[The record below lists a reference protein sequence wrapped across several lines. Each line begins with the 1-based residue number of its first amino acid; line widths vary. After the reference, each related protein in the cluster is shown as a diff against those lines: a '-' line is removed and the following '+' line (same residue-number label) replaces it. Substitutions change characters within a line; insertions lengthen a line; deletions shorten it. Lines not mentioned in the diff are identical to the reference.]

1 MSGSNIIIAM
11 EDDLETEK
19 INHILSSNDYH
30 IIPFPSSENENST
43 YSAVEYGQLN
53 SVDLNY
59 SDSESVN
66 LALIDEV
73 LMNEPYMEN
82 VLEKINN
89 NNPMPVVCITS
100 DSNNIPVD
108 SALGKNTLCLPRPF
122 NTRELLLTVEMAF
135 YKMKMKKAL
144 SESEDKYRLLI
155 ENADDPIAIINYD
168 GQFIMANNSA
178 ARFFGFTKEEFS
190 GKTLWDL
197 FPPERADSLIESI
210 RTVIETGKGKIIEN
224 ETTIN
229 DAKYYFSSNIQPMP
243 VRNGEK
249 GLVQLIARDITPLK
263 IAENALKKSEE
274 KFREVFNNANDGISL
289 HVVDENGVPGNFTEV
304 NDVVCHRLGYTRDEL
319 LQMGPKDIISTET
332 TDKMPEVIEKLNT
345 DGWATFESVQITK
358 SGSNIV
364 TEISNHLFN
373 LQGKKMIMS
382 ISRDISHR
390 KQNED
395 ELLRILAG
403 IEGTGDAIGIA
414 MPDGSH
420 FYHNHSFAELFGYSI
435 EELNK
440 PLGPLKL
447 FADQKLGNRIL
458 RIIMAGND
466 WNGELEMVN
475 KSGRVF
481 PVSLRANAIKN
492 HEGNVIGLSG
502 VLNDITDRKKFEN
515 ILKTSEEKFRNL
527 AETAID
533 AIIMVDIDEKI
544 VFCNRSL
551 ERIFEYSEEE
561 ILGEYLDTLI
571 PKRYIE
577 DFQIKLDYYNQHNLE
592 PGNVFE
598 SYGMRKDGSEFPL
611 EMSLNTWKTDDEIFT
626 TFIIRD
632 ITQRKLNEFKLKM
645 REDIFQLMAQNI
657 DEVFWLIDPL
667 TGQILY
673 MSPSYHKIW
682 GQSIENLYQNPRS
695 WIESIHPHDKDK
707 FVSHIFGKN
716 EKTSQNREETEC
728 RVIRPDGQEVWIKVR
743 AFPVINQNKEIF
755 RRVGI
760 ATDISAIRNDGIYY
774 NNR

>member
-1 MSGSNIIIAM
+1 M

-19 INHILSSNDYH
+19 INHILSSNNYH
-30 IIPFPSSENENST
+30 IIPVPSSENKNSA
-43 YSAVEYGQLN
+43 YSKLEYKPFN
-53 SVDLNY
+53 SDGFGFN
-59 SDSESVN
+59 DSNSVN

-73 LMNEPYMEN
+73 LINNPYLEN
-82 VLEKINN
+82 VLKKINKTN
-89 NNPMPVVCITS
+89 HMSVVYITS
-100 DSNNIPVD
+100 NSDDTVNDSVMEQ
-108 SALGKNTLCLPRPF
+108 NTICLPRPF
-122 NTRELLLTVEMAF
+122 NPRELLLTVEMAF
-135 YKMKMKKAL
+135 YKMKMKNAL

-168 GQFIMANNSA
+168 GKFLMANHSA
-178 ARFFGFTKEEFS
+178 ARFFGCQKEDFQ
-190 GKTLWDL
+190 GKTMWDL
-197 FPPERADSLIESI
+197 FPNEKADGQMKTI
-210 RTVIETGKGKIIEN
+210 RTVIKTGKGQIIEN
-224 ETTIN
+224 DTTIN
-229 DAKYYFSSNIQPMP
+229 GETYHFSNNIQPMP
-243 VRNGEK
+243 VKNGEK
-249 GLVQLIARDITPLK
+249 GVVQLIARDITPLK
-263 IAENALKKSEE
+263 IVENALKKSEE

-289 HVVDENGVPGNFTEV
+289 HVIDENGMPGKFTEV
-304 NDVVCHRLGYTRDEL
+304 NEVVCNRLGYTKDEL
-319 LQMGPKDIISTET
+319 LQMSPQDIISKDTK
-332 TDKMPEVIEKLNT
+332 DKMSEIMEKLT
-345 DGWATFESVQITK
+345 KKGWATFESVQITNNGK
-358 SGSNIV
+358 TIV

-373 LQGKKMIMS
+373 LQGQKMIMS
-382 ISRDISHR
+382 ISRDISQR
-390 KQNED
+390 KKNED

-403 IEGTGDAIGIA
+403 IEGTRDAIGIA

-420 FYHNHSFAELFGYSI
+420 FYHNQSFNELFGYSI

-440 PLGPLKL
+440 PMGPVKL
-447 FADQKLGNRIL
+447 FADEKLGKQIFKL
-458 RIIMAGND
+458 IMAGISWD
-466 WNGELEMVN
+466 GELEMID

-481 PVSLRANAIKN
+481 PVLLRANAIKN
-492 HEGNVIGLSG
+492 EKGDVIGLSG

-515 ILKTSEEKFRNL
+515 IMKTSEEKFRNL

-533 AIIMVDIDEKI
+533 AIIIIDIDEKI

-577 DFQIKLDYYNQHNLE
+577 EFQTKLDYYNQHDLE
-592 PGNVFE
+592 PGNVLE

-645 REDIFQLMAQNI
+645 REDIFQLMSQNI

-682 GQSIENLYQNPRS
+682 GQSIDNLYQNPRS

-716 EKTSQNREETEC
+716 EKTSQNRDEMKC
-728 RVIRPDGQEVWIKVR
+728 RVIHPDGREVWIKVR

-760 ATDISAIRNDGIYY
+760 ATDITDIH
-774 NNR
+774 NNEDKPE

>member
-1 MSGSNIIIAM
+1 
-11 EDDLETEK
+11 
-19 INHILSSNDYH
+19 
-30 IIPFPSSENENST
+30 
-43 YSAVEYGQLN
+43 
-53 SVDLNY
+53 
-59 SDSESVN
+59 
-66 LALIDEV
+66 
-73 LMNEPYMEN
+73 
-82 VLEKINN
+82 
-89 NNPMPVVCITS
+89 
-100 DSNNIPVD
+100 
-108 SALGKNTLCLPRPF
+108 
-122 NTRELLLTVEMAF
+122 
-135 YKMKMKKAL
+135 
-144 SESEDKYRLLI
+144 
-155 ENADDPIAIINYD
+155 
-168 GQFIMANNSA
+168 
-178 ARFFGFTKEEFS
+178 
-190 GKTLWDL
+190 
-197 FPPERADSLIESI
+197 
-210 RTVIETGKGKIIEN
+210 
-224 ETTIN
+224 
-229 DAKYYFSSNIQPMP
+229 
-243 VRNGEK
+243 
-249 GLVQLIARDITPLK
+249 
-263 IAENALKKSEE
+263 
-274 KFREVFNNANDGISL
+274 
-289 HVVDENGVPGNFTEV
+289 
-304 NDVVCHRLGYTRDEL
+304 
-319 LQMGPKDIISTET
+319 
-332 TDKMPEVIEKLNT
+332 
-345 DGWATFESVQITK
+345 
-358 SGSNIV
+358 
-364 TEISNHLFN
+364 
-373 LQGKKMIMS
+373 
-382 ISRDISHR
+382 
-390 KQNED
+390 
-395 ELLRILAG
+395 
-403 IEGTGDAIGIA
+403 
-414 MPDGSH
+414 
-420 FYHNHSFAELFGYSI
+420 
-435 EELNK
+435 
-440 PLGPLKL
+440 
-447 FADQKLGNRIL
+447 
-458 RIIMAGND
+458 
-466 WNGELEMVN
+466 
-475 KSGRVF
+475 
-481 PVSLRANAIKN
+481 
-492 HEGNVIGLSG
+492 
-502 VLNDITDRKKFEN
+502 LNDITDRKKFEN